1 MKRIE
6 REKVIRS
13 AYRSTIL
20 ALTICCIFLGVVL
33 VIHELAREYEV
44 KKLNEKLEARGVV
57 QNDEGL
63 YASVQLFLPE
73 KIYVASGVT
82 IELYNNQVSSLGE
95 RIADYNAKWTC
106 AVGKNMQ
113 RKFSI
118 TGTDELIGSYP
129 LIFTIF
135 DDNGAQ
141 VATASTDL
149 VIVPDLSEEEKSF
162 SLLTIG
168 DSLSCN
174 TATYERLNELTDD
187 QIVYMGTR
195 GVGGSLTE
203 ARRGFSAANYLTDT
217 GYSMEEPEE
226 EVHPFYNEE
235 TGTFDWAYYK
245 EKTGFDPDAVEVFLG
260 TNGLDTDPV
269 PNGNNIIEIVKKIHE
284 TDPELP
290 IYLVHTLYPSNQDG
304 IGSWSSKDGYAL
316 YGDRYKYEED
326 QKVFDLMVYLEETLK
341 DEENL
346 YFVPAGIC
354 NDSANN
360 FETKTVP
367 VNPHSDVM
375 QEVPMDAVHPGR
387 AGYEQ
392 IADCLYSVIAGTKEK
407 WEK

>member
-6 REKVIRS
+6 REKVIRN

-20 ALTICCIFLGVVL
+20 ALTICCFFLGTVL
-33 VIHELAREYEV
+33 VVHELAREYEV
-44 KKLNEKLEARGVV
+44 KKLNEKLEAKGVV

-63 YASVQLFLPE
+63 FSSVQLFLPE

-82 IELYNNQVSSLGE
+82 IEIYNSQISSLGE
-95 RIADYNAKWTC
+95 RIANYNVKWTC

-118 TGTDELIGSYP
+118 TGTDDLIGTYP

-141 VATASTDL
+141 VVTASTDL
-149 VIVPDLSEEEKSF
+149 EIVPDLPEEEKSF

-174 TATYERLNELTDD
+174 SATYEQLNTLTDGK
-187 QIVYMGTR
+187 IVYMGTR

-203 ARRGFSAANYLTDT
+203 ARRGFSAANYLNDT
-217 GYSMEEPEE
+217 PYTYEEPEE
-226 EVHPFYNEE
+226 EVHPFYNEK
-235 TGTFDWAYYK
+235 TGSFDWAYYK
-245 EKTGFDPDAVEVFLG
+245 ETTGFDPDAVELFLG
-260 TNGLDTDPV
+260 TNGLSTDPAE
-269 PNGNNIIEIVKKIHE
+269 NGDNIIRIVRNIHE
-284 TDPELP
+284 NAPELP
-290 IYLVHTLYPSNQDG
+290 IYLVHTLYPANQNG
-304 IGSWSSKDGYAL
+304 IGNWNNKGYAL

-326 QKVFDLMVYLEETLK
+326 QKIFHLMVYLEEHLSE
-341 DEENL
+341 EENL
-346 YFVPAGIC
+346 YFVPAGMC

-360 FETKTVP
+360 FDTIEMP
-367 VNPHSDVM
+367 VSPHSSWTEDV
-375 QEVPMDAVHPGR
+375 PTDAVHPGR

-392 IADCLYSVIAGTKEK
+392 IADCLYSVICGTKEK